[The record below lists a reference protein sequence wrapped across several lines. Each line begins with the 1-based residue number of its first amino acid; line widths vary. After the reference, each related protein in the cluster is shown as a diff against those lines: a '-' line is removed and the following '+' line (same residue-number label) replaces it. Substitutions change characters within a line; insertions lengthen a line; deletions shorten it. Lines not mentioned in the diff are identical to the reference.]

1 MGPAHRAA
9 AAPLGLSLA
18 ILAPWGSSM
27 PAAEWTADAL
37 VGWIDRAIGTAIV
50 PWAAGLLF
58 LVFEIVVHL
67 ALGLAV
73 VGCAKWNDL
82 DHPRFKGSRH
92 PGAAFVRLT
101 ARLGYR
107 IRTSRDRVRSDLHRG
122 PSHCLEWCVLAG
134 LATVRITAW
143 VPWLAPWAWWW
154 GLAVFLGTSS
164 HVWIDALTPSGVPVS
179 PLWNVLA
186 GAMRDA
192 RDRAKALAAGE
203 PAPEGTNV
211 EVWRRHAFA
220 WKTTELRVR
229 APWPMVATVAPVMAG
244 HPANAV
250 DQEPVP
256 MTLPALVAHL
266 VSPGVRATT
275 RVELAWHTFTP
286 RVPRV
291 GMMPVDEKAPGCQP
305 GLVGT
310 DTGAEHFIL
319 VPLLH
324 GATLAAG
331 LASVGLLWPLIVWLT
346 S

>member
-18 ILAPWGSSM
+18 ILAPWTT
-27 PAAEWTADAL
+27 AAPIVVARVGAGRLVDVLAFAL
-37 VGWIDRAIGTAIV
+37 EV
-50 PWAAGLLF
+50 L
-58 LVFEIVVHL
+58 VHL
-67 ALGLAV
+67 ALGGAV

-82 DHPRFKGSRH
+82 DHPRFKGKRH

-101 ARLGYR
+101 ARFGYR
-107 IRTSRDRVRSDLHRG
+107 IRTSRDRVRGDLHRG
-122 PSHCLEWCVLAG
+122 PSHCLEWCLLAG

-154 GLAVFLGTSS
+154 GLAIFLGTSS
-164 HVWIDALTPSGVPVS
+164 HVWIDALTPSGVPLS
-179 PLWNVLA
+179 ALWNVVL
-186 GAMRDA
+186 GLIRDL
-192 RDRAKALAAGE
+192 REGRAQ
-203 PAPEGTNV
+203 GTHV

-229 APWPMVATVAPVMAG
+229 VPWPMVSTVAPALVG
-244 HPANAV
+244 HAV
-250 DQEPVP
+250 DAVELDRKPA
-256 MTLPALVAHL
+256 TLPALIAHV

-275 RVELAWHTFTP
+275 RVEVVVHTFRP
-286 RVPRV
+286 HVPRV
-291 GMMPVDEKAPGCQP
+291 GLMAVDEKAPGCEP

-331 LASVGLLWPLIVWLT
+331 LASVGLLWPLVAWLL